1 MPIQLTA
8 PTLAP
13 DASTPDFAAIYRE
26 HHGFVARTLRHL
38 GVDPGRVDDAVQDTF
53 MVVHR
58 RLAEFEGRAALRTWL
73 FEIARRVAG
82 RYRRTAAREA
92 PRSCPLDDQSGDPH
106 QDEDLARVE
115 AAELLRVFLDELDR
129 DKSVVFILS
138 ELEQWRAPEIAEA
151 LELNLNT
158 VYARLRAA
166 RKQLDRVVAR
176 VQARERRPRVRRGAD
191 VVAAAILAVPPDAL
205 RPPDLYPWPAA
216 AVPITGKLAG
226 AATTTAWL
234 TGLAV
239 AAIAAFAAQPAAP
252 PTDSPAAIVV
262 ARESPPAPAPRVAAP
277 LASPP
282 AQPTPEAPSPEAPT
296 PAKPPSSSFAAEL
309 ASLEAARAALLAGDG
324 RRALQLLTR
333 HQRRFA
339 AGELAREAAVTRL
352 DALCQL
358 GDLEA
363 ARREHEVFTR
373 RWPDVSAA
381 IVTPCR

>member
-8 PTLAP
+8 PTLPQDDAAP
-13 DASTPDFAAIYRE
+13 AFAAVYRE

-53 MVVHR
+53 LVVHR

-92 PRSCPLDDQSGDPH
+92 PRCCPLDDQVGDPH
-106 QDEDLARVE
+106 QDDELARAE

-176 VQARERRPRVRRGAD
+176 VQARERRPRVRRGVD
-191 VVAAAILAVPPDAL
+191 VVAAALLAVPPDAL

-216 AVPITGKLAG
+216 APLTSKLVA
-226 AATTTAWL
+226 AATSTTAWL
-234 TGLAV
+234 SGLAV
-239 AAIAAFAAQPAAP
+239 AAAVAAFALRPAAP
-252 PTDSPAAIVV
+252 PADPPPTRLVTH
-262 ARESPPAPAPRVAAP
+262 ESPPTPAPRPAAP
-277 LASPP
+277 IATPP
-282 AQPTPEAPSPEAPT
+282 APPVEPPT
-296 PAKPPSSSFAAEL
+296 PARPTSSFAAEL

-324 RRALQLLTR
+324 PRALQLLTR

-339 AGELAREAAVTRL
+339 TGELAREAAVTRL
-352 DALCQL
+352 DVLCQL

-363 ARREHEVFTR
+363 ARREHEHLIR
-373 RWPDVSAA
+373 RWPDTLAS
-381 IVTPCR
+381 PCR